1 MIAVRWRIELVD
13 ERRSLHQ
20 HCDLPQTRD
29 WSAPFDRSR
38 TAVLTWRRSIAWEG
52 HTLAEMKR
60 LTRALLARGQRTF
73 VLSLHS
79 PSVVPG
85 HTPYV
90 RTDAD
95 LVALLQRLREYLRF
109 FRDELRGRFVT
120 PACAQG

>member
-1 MIAVRWRIELVD
+1 MLERI
-13 ERRSLHQ
+13 R
-20 HCDLPQTRD
+20 
-29 WSAPFDRSR
+29 
-38 TAVLTWRRSIAWEG
+38 LTPEG

-95 LVALLQRLREYLRF
+95 VLALLERLREYLSF
-109 FRDELRGRFVT
+109 FRDELRGRFIT
-120 PACAQG
+120 PHALKAELEQLAPDGCRGRPID